1 MASINGVTLKALKVY
16 NGMEGPTYYGNLY
29 IGSKKVA
36 EWAQDPNGA
45 ITDNIHMVAGFS
57 EQKLR
62 NLFKEYD
69 KCDYDIGFERAMSKL
84 VCLTN
89 EEKCFKKNVKSGY
102 PFTFVLSDGFHADF
116 FGLPESYNKKTVE
129 ELKEELFEPENFFK
143 NPKMEFHLYKSL
155 EDFKIGTPVKLE
167 DLKR

>member
-1 MASINGVTLKALKVY
+1 MASINGITLKALKVY

-45 ITDNIHMVAGFS
+45 IIDNIHMVAGFS

-62 NLFKEYD
+62 NLFQDHD
-69 KCDYDIGFERAMSKL
+69 KNNYDIGFEIAMSKL

-89 EEKCFKKNVKSGY
+89 EEKCFKKN
-102 PFTFVLSDGFHADF
+102 
-116 FGLPESYNKKTVE
+116 
-129 ELKEELFEPENFFK
+129 
-143 NPKMEFHLYKSL
+143 
-155 EDFKIGTPVKLE
+155 
-167 DLKR
+167 